1 MSEQSEWSL
10 EEILTLTPLEFEE
23 TIAALWTA
31 MGYEVVRGPVGGGDR
46 GIDVLVKTKQEPAI
60 TCSIQAK
67 LYNPGHRVG
76 VSEVREYASLA
87 QRSDIDVVIIVTSS
101 SFTKGAEKEAKELKV
116 KLIDGGRLVA
126 LFNKYNI
133 PKPVRLAGS
142 GETTSITVP
151 GAYWKPPA
159 EESHVQEKHNFY
171 DRAQPQLNKGEP
183 KQEDNVP
190 LGHIGWGIFLLLIG
204 IGGIGSVADGE
215 ASWPYLFL
223 FIPCLLIGIGFVIDY
238 FDKLYAVRKLR
249 IYLSIPDLDARR
261 LVAAGIWGLEEV
273 VQADASSLAALLQL
287 SLSDA
292 ILLKERARNIL
303 KTQTTDQ
310 SKTEAD

>member
-1 MSEQSEWSL
+1 M
-10 EEILTLTPLEFEE
+10 
-23 TIAALWTA
+23 
-31 MGYEVVRGPVGGGDR
+31 
-46 GIDVLVKTKQEPAI
+46 
-60 TCSIQAK
+60 
-67 LYNPGHRVG
+67 
-76 VSEVREYASLA
+76 
-87 QRSDIDVVIIVTSS
+87 VIIVTSS